1 MEDLLMRKILKR
13 IFYTAFLIFV
23 AGYAVW
29 GYTLTKSSSS
39 AGLETVTIGY
49 QAGDPISISKARGV
63 LVKKMKAKGYRVV
76 FKEFQNG
83 AAEMEAMSSG
93 TIDYAR
99 VGDTPPVTAA
109 AGGTKLTIV
118 AAGSSKKNGS
128 GLVVKKNSG
137 ITSIKDLKGKKIAYT
152 SNTSS
157 QYMVLKVLKKA
168 GLSTKDVKLMDM
180 SQSSAAVAFAKG
192 KVDVW
197 ANWDPSTA
205 QAELQYNGYM
215 LVNGSQVGVN
225 NRDLLI
231 SGNYATNHTDVSDL
245 LVSYLSDD
253 MDWANT
259 HKTKLIKMM
268 AKDLKLSTKVVARQ
282 VNRRTFSFGKMT
294 TAYTEEE
301 QAIADLLYQEGI
313 IKNQVTMSK
322 YVAK

>member
-1 MEDLLMRKILKR
+1 MRKTLKR
-13 IFYTAFLIFV
+13 IFYAAFLLFV

-29 GYTLTKSSSS
+29 GYTLTKTSST
-39 AGLETVTIGY
+39 ADLETVTIGY
-49 QAGDPISISKARGV
+49 QAGDPLSISKARGQ

-128 GLVVKKNSG
+128 GLVVKKASS
-137 ITSIKDLKGKKIAYT
+137 IKTIKDLKGKKIAYT

-205 QAELQYNGYM
+205 QAELQYKGYM
-215 LVNGSQVGVN
+215 LVSGSDVGVN

-231 SGNYATNHTDVSDL
+231 SGNYAGNHEDVTDL
-245 LVSYLSDD
+245 LVEYLADD

-259 HKTKLIKMM
+259 HKSKLITMM
-268 AKDLKLSTKVVARQ
+268 AKDLKLSKKVVSKQ
-282 VNRRTFSFGKMT
+282 VNRRTFWFGKMT
-294 TAYTEEE
+294 TAYTAEE
-301 QAIADLLYQEGI
+301 QSIADLLYEQGI
-313 IKNQVTMSK
+313 IKKQVTMADF
-322 YVAK
+322 VAK

>member
-1 MEDLLMRKILKR
+1 MRKYFKR
-13 IFYTAFLIFV
+13 IFSTIFLLCV
-23 AGYAVW
+23 AGFTVW
-29 GYTLTKSSSS
+29 GYTLTKEGGNSE
-39 AGLETVTIGY
+39 LETVTVGY
-49 QAGDPISISKARGV
+49 QAGDPLSISKARGQ

-109 AGGTKLTIV
+109 ASGTKLTIV

-128 GLVVKKNSG
+128 GLVVKKTSG
-137 ITSIKDLKGKKIAYT
+137 IKSIKDLKGKKIAYT

-180 SQSSAAVAFAKG
+180 SQSAAAVAFAKG

-215 LVNGSQVGVN
+215 LVTGSDVNVN

-231 SGNYATNHTDVSDL
+231 SGEYAGNHTDVTDL
-245 LVSYLSDD
+245 LVQYLADD
-253 MDWANT
+253 MNWANT
-259 HKTKLIKMM
+259 HKTQLITMM
-268 AKDLKLSTKVVARQ
+268 AKSLKLSKKVVARQ
-282 VNRRTFSFGKMT
+282 VNRRSFTFGKMT
-294 TAYTEEE
+294 AAYTAEE
-301 QAIADLLYQEGI
+301 QAIADLFYQEGI
-313 IKNQVTMSK
+313 IKKRVTMSQ
-322 YVAK
+322 YVQE